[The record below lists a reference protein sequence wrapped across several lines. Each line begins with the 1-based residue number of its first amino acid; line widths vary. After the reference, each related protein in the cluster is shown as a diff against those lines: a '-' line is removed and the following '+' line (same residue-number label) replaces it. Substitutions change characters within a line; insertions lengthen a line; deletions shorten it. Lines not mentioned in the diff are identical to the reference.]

1 MITIQAIKSVVSFPR
16 AFISADKDFD
26 GKVDEGEFEGMISAA
41 AAFPQKFGFEFWK
54 DSGKDQFSAIDEN
67 GDGAVSFD
75 EWLGFAY
82 GHYKA
87 QSLSTAFDKLD
98 KETFVKDCKNV
109 GDTASE
115 AYKKIYWFSW
125 KCFQAADADRDG
137 QVSDTEFGTMINVAT
152 AAQKRLGRATI
163 KIFLVF
169 KKNIFIPRL
178 GLPAPYQTPEE
189 QMALFKKMDEN
200 GDGSISYDEWLTCF
214 LSEIVAPVAAV

>member
-1 MITIQAIKSVVSFPR
+1 MITIQAIKSAVSFPR